1 MGELPSPTAAF
12 SPDAPA
18 TLLEGKQ
25 TRRRTLCK
33 RVLAYTILF
42 LTAYLAFCAA
52 LTWQTVRPKL
62 SRHKVTPAQ
71 YKLAF
76 ETIEFTS
83 ADGTRLSG
91 WLMPAAGAAAKGVVI
106 LCHGVDSTRVAM
118 LQKAAMLHKRGFS
131 TLAFDFRGRGES
143 GPSLCTIGYR
153 EVDDLLAAV
162 QFVRSRPDLKGL
174 PLGVF
179 GESQGGAVALM
190 GTARSQEIRAVAAE
204 SPFACLDNAIDNHFG
219 SVFGA
224 GAVLVAAPVRWIGQ
238 YLIRKRCCDIAPEQE
253 ISRIAPRPLLL
264 IQDRDDVLCPPSETK
279 ALLAAAGEPKEL
291 WTVPS
296 AGHIM
301 AEVAAP
307 DEFAKRV
314 GEFFEK
320 SLVVPAPSV
329 RERTTH

>member
-1 MGELPSPTAAF
+1 MGASPTALAAS
-12 SPDAPA
+12 SPDASSSPDR
-18 TLLEGKQ
+18 KQ
-25 TRRRTLCK
+25 TRRRSLRK
-33 RVLAYTILF
+33 RVLVYTTVF

-52 LTWQTVRPKL
+52 LAWQTVRPKL
-62 SRHKVTPAQ
+62 SPHTVTPAQ

-76 ETIEFTS
+76 ETIGFTS
-83 ADGTRLSG
+83 ADGTPLSG
-91 WLMPAAGAAAKGVVI
+91 WLMPAAAPKGVII

-131 TLAFDFRGRGES
+131 TLVFDFRGRGES
-143 GPSLCTIGYR
+143 GASLCTIGYR

-162 QFVRSRPDLKGL
+162 KFVQSRPDLKGL

-190 GTARSQEIRAVAAE
+190 GAARSQQIRAVAAE
-204 SPFACLDNAIDNHFG
+204 SPFACLDNAINNHFG

-224 GAVLVAAPVRWIGQ
+224 GATLVSTPVRWIGQ
-238 YLIRKRCCDIAPEQE
+238 ALIRKRCCDISPEKE
-253 ISRIAPRPLLL
+253 IARIAPRPLLL

-279 ALLAAAGEPKEL
+279 ALLAGAGEPKEL
-291 WTVPS
+291 WTVPN

-314 GEFFEK
+314 GEFFETA
-320 SLVVPAPSV
+320 LVGPVAPV
-329 RERTTH
+329 REGTTH